1 MSGLESVEKEI
12 SQLNQDLHNVLNELS
27 DIKKRQEKNNK
38 AKQDA
43 LVFME
48 KAEKVIAL
56 AEEGKVQISEEQR
69 RTIYSALIKIQ
80 KLFSGQ

>member
-12 SQLNQDLHNVLNELS
+12 TQLNQDLHSVLNELS
-27 DIKKRQEKNNK
+27 DLKKRQEKNNK

-56 AEEGKVQISEEQR
+56 AEEGKVQLSEEQR

-80 KLFSGQ
+80 KLFSS